1 MREKLNWGVIGTGG
15 IASDFAEAL
24 GGSVRCRIVN
34 VVGTSLPKARAFA
47 QRFGIRTAAPTLGDL
62 LADPA
67 VDAVYVATP
76 HPSHEAQ
83 ALASIE
89 AGKAVLCEKPLT
101 CDAASTARV
110 IEAARRR
117 GVFLMEAFMYRC
129 HPLMRD
135 LVTRLHEG
143 VIGPLRHVRAD
154 FAFRV
159 PRNPSGRLFDVA
171 LAGGGILDVGGYPIS
186 LARLLAGIVER
197 RPFAEP
203 VKVDA
208 IGAIGPTGV
217 DEITTALLTFASGF
231 TATVTAGVYH
241 DAGTT
246 AVIFGENGKI
256 VITDPWIPGS
266 ERHGLETGFTI
277 CQDGKKTE
285 TVTIRTT
292 KGTYAIEAEL
302 VADTLPDKE
311 AAWPAMGWADS
322 LGNMRALDSWR
333 AALSAGKEAAGPLR
347 NL

>member
-24 GGSVRCRIVN
+24 GRSERCRIVN

-47 QRFGIRTAAPTLGDL
+47 ERFGVGAAAPTLADL

-67 VDAVYVATP
+67 VDAVYIATP
-76 HPSHEAQ
+76 HPSHEEQ
-83 ALASIE
+83 ALASIA
-89 AGKAVLCEKPLT
+89 AGKSVLCEKPLT

-110 IEAARRR
+110 IEAAGQR

-143 VIGPLRHVRAD
+143 VIGPLRHLRAD

-159 PRNPSGRLFDVA
+159 PRNPRGRLFDVA

-197 RPFAEP
+197 RSFAEP

-217 DEITTALLTFASGF
+217 DELTTALLTFASGF
-231 TATVTAGVYH
+231 TATVTSGVYH
-241 DAGTT
+241 DAGRT

-256 VITDPWIPGS
+256 VIDDPWIPGS
-266 ERHGLETGFTI
+266 ERHGLETGYTI
-277 CQDGKKTE
+277 WRDGQKPE
-285 TVTIRTT
+285 TVAIRTT
-292 KGTYAIEAEL
+292 KATYAIEAEL
-302 VADTLPDKE
+302 VADTLPGKE

-322 LGNMRALDSWR
+322 LGNMHALDAWR
-333 AALSAGKEAAGPLR
+333 AALVAGSAGARPPR

>member
-1 MREKLNWGVIGTGG
+1 MRERLNWGVIGTGA

-24 GGSVRCRIVN
+24 GRSERCRIVN
-34 VVGTSLPKARAFA
+34 VVGSSPAKARAFA
-47 QRFGIRTAAPTLGDL
+47 ERFRIPSAAEALGDL

-67 VDAVYVATP
+67 VDAVYIATP

-89 AGKAVLCEKPLT
+89 AGKSVLCEKPLT
-101 CDAASTARV
+101 CDAASTMRV
-110 IEAARRR
+110 IEAAGQR

-135 LVTRLHEG
+135 LLSRLMEG

-159 PRNPSGRLFDVA
+159 PRNPSSRLFDVA
-171 LAGGGILDVGGYPIS
+171 LAGGGILDVGGYPVS
-186 LARLLAGIVER
+186 LARLLAGLVER

-203 VKVDA
+203 VKIDA
-208 IGAIGPTGV
+208 VGAMGPTGV
-217 DEITTALLTFASGF
+217 DELTTALLTFASGF

-241 DAGTT
+241 EAGTT
-246 AVIFGENGKI
+246 AVIFGEKGKI
-256 VITDPWIPGS
+256 VVADPWIPAS
-266 ERHGLETGFTI
+266 DRHGLETGYTI
-277 CQDGKKTE
+277 WHDEKKTE

-292 KGTYAIEAEL
+292 KATYAIEAEL
-302 VADTLPDKE
+302 VADTLPGKE

-322 LGNMRALDSWR
+322 LGNMRALDAWR
-333 AALSAGKEAAGPLR
+333 AALLAGSQTAAPSR